1 MKKIAAIMANG
12 FEEGEALFTVD
23 IFRRAGFTCDMLA
36 IKDEIVDGA
45 HGIPVKADRLLGE
58 EKLEDYDLIFLPGG
72 LPGAPNMRDDDRVIN
87 LVKAFDADPDKYVA
101 AICAAPIV
109 LAKADI
115 VRGRKVTSN
124 PGSAVVSAVKEAGG
138 DYQDD
143 CIVAVDGHLITSRGP
158 ATLFPFAFTIVDML
172 GGDSKALKSSMLY
185 DMLADDIK
193 KNGI

>member
-1 MKKIAAIMANG
+1 MKKIAAIMADG

-36 IKDEIVDGA
+36 IRDEIVDGA
-45 HGIPVKADRLLGE
+45 HGIQVKADRLLGDG
-58 EKLEDYDLIFLPGG
+58 KLEDYDLIFLPGG
-72 LPGAPNMRDDDRVIN
+72 LPGAPNMRDDERVIS
-87 LVKAFDADPDKYVA
+87 LVQAFDADPDKYVA

-124 PGSAVVSAVKEAGG
+124 PGQAVVDAVKGAGAN
-138 DYQDD
+138 YQDD
-143 CIVAVDGHLITSRGP
+143 CLTAVDGHLITSRGP

-172 GGDSKALKSSMLY
+172 GGDSAALKSSMLY
-185 DMLADDIK
+185 DMLEEDIRK
-193 KNGI
+193 A